1 MNESRTIT
9 GLDPVQEVVCELL
22 DIVEK
27 ITINGNTPTSK
38 QFLSYSPSTDTTIY
52 QDIDAASDLDIN
64 ALSSLTV
71 PDLTNDELII
81 YDSATQ
87 TNKKITPND
96 LVTDTNTTYQGG
108 TNINID
114 TATTPDTI
122 NLDRDIRVDNI
133 KVEVEIDLQGNDII
147 GGGTIYSQELNVGGN
162 ATIGGQLRVYN
173 AGASGGIITDNFSGA
188 TGSSTGIIS
197 NLNTTFFTNGITGSQ
212 APVQIG
218 GGAFFT
224 PAGSGTGQ
232 TGFDSSLAPE
242 STPNYFLF
250 TGSNTRQ
257 LTTMNINSYLS
268 QGGTVS
274 CYYIQGNSQNG
285 GENADNGEDLVLD
298 ILGVNYNII
307 ITYTISQGSTSYPN
321 NIFSLFTHVL
331 TSIEVALGYYIRF
344 RQTSSSQSA
353 FDTYGMKWLNFEY
366 GVVGGT
372 DIRFENLPTTAPSEN
387 GRVWN
392 NNGILYIV

>member
-1 MNESRTIT
+1 MNGSRSII
-9 GLDPVQEVVCELL
+9 GLDPVRDVVCELL

-27 ITINGNTPTSK
+27 IIIDGNTPTSK

-52 QDIDAASDLDIN
+52 QDIDLASDLDIN
-64 ALSSLTV
+64 SLTSLTL
-71 PDLTNDELII
+71 PNLTNDELMI

-87 TNKKITPND
+87 TNKKIPHND
-96 LVTDTNTTYQGG
+96 LVTDTDTTYRGG

-114 TATTPDTI
+114 IATTPDTI
-122 NLDRDIRVDNI
+122 NLDKDIRVDNI
-133 KVEVEIDLQGNDII
+133 NVEVEIDLQGNDII

-173 AGASGGIITDNFSGA
+173 AGGGGTITDNFSAA

-274 CYYIQGNSQNG
+274 CYYIQGNSSNG

-298 ILGVNYNII
+298 ILGVNYNILN
-307 ITYTISQGSTSYPN
+307 TTTISLGSAAYPN

-331 TSIEVALGYYIRF
+331 TSTEVASGYYIRF

-366 GVVGGT
+366 GIVGGT

>member
-1 MNESRTIT
+1 
-9 GLDPVQEVVCELL
+9 
-22 DIVEK
+22 
-27 ITINGNTPTSK
+27 
-38 QFLSYSPSTDTTIY
+38 
-52 QDIDAASDLDIN
+52 
-64 ALSSLTV
+64 LTV
-71 PDLTNDELII
+71 PDLTNDQILI

-96 LVTDTNTTYQGG
+96 LVTDTTYQGG

-114 TATTPDTI
+114 IATTPDTI

-173 AGASGGIITDNFSGA
+173 AGGGGTITDNFSGA

-274 CYYIQGNSQNG
+274 CYYIQGNSSNG

-307 ITYTISQGSTSYPN
+307 ITYTISLGSTSYPN

-366 GVVGGT
+366 GIVGGT